1 MESFSVL
8 RVTAAVLVA
17 APVLW
22 VGGGVF
28 VVVCVRAEVA
38 MAMEQAKTKNVLLTF
53 IDNIL
58 KRKNRLIFNRIW
70 PTFKAIFKTNN
81 ILYEASS
88 HCLAR
93 IFLLCWFG
101 SCGPCSGS

>member
-1 MESFSVL
+1 MESFWVFRL
-8 RVTAAVLVA
+8 TAAVLVA

-22 VGGGVF
+22 AGLVVF

-38 MAMEQAKTKNVLLTF
+38 IATEQAKTKNVLLTF

-93 IFLLCWFG
+93 IYIFRRSG
-101 SCGPCSGS
+101 SCATW